1 MSNTELESATSIA
14 APPDG
19 LTGMEVGAP
28 TKGTRQRSFR
38 RHEFAN
44 GLKLISK
51 EVHAAPVVSFWVWY
65 KVGARDEHIG
75 ITGISHWVEHMMFKG
90 TSNRGKGRIMQVVAE
105 NGGTL
110 NAFTSDDWTAYFE
123 TLPSDR
129 LDLGISIESDRMVNS
144 LFDPAE
150 VASERTVIISE
161 REGHENEPDYMLNE
175 EVSATAF
182 KVHAYG
188 NGIIGWKSDLQTM
201 TREDL
206 YNHYKT
212 YYAPNNA
219 TVVVVGD
226 FDTDELIAKL
236 ETAFGSYEPS
246 QNIPQVRG
254 VEPEQKGE
262 RRVVVRHPGAT
273 PQLEIV
279 YHTPAASD
287 PDIYP
292 LMVADALLSGAKPLG
307 FGGAGM
313 GRSARLYKSLV
324 ATEIAVSAGSY
335 FALHK
340 DPNLFVFGASSRQ
353 TDDPEGSLRG
363 IEHAL
368 LEEVRKLQ
376 DGEIT
381 TEELAKA
388 VRQSRAQFIY
398 SGDSVSSQAY
408 MFGFLESIN
417 TADMYDEALDRLA
430 AVTPEDVQ
438 RVARKYLTADNR
450 TVGWFIPIKEEG
462 DEEGDASAA
471 SPDGMVE
478 GVES

>member
-1 MSNTELESATSIA
+1 MSKIELEAATSVE
-14 APPDG
+14 APPDALAG
-19 LTGMEVGAP
+19 LSAP
-28 TKGTRQRSFR
+28 DLTDGNRQRSFR
-38 RHEFAN
+38 RHSFPN
-44 GLKLISK
+44 GLKLITK

-65 KVGARDEHIG
+65 RVGARDEHIG

-90 TSNRGKGRIMQVVAE
+90 TSTLGKGRIMQMVAE

-110 NAFTSDDWTAYFE
+110 NAFTSDDWTTYFE

-129 LDLGISIESDRMVNS
+129 LDLGIMIEADRMANS

-150 VASERTVIISE
+150 VESERTVIISE

-226 FDTDELIAKL
+226 FETDELIAKL
-236 ETAFGSYEPS
+236 DEAFGGYEPS

-262 RRVVVRHPGAT
+262 RRVIVRHPGAT
-273 PQLEIV
+273 AQLEIV
-279 YHTPAASD
+279 YHTPSASD

-340 DPNLFVFGASSRQ
+340 DPNLFVFGASARQ
-353 TDDPEGSLRG
+353 TDDPEGKLRE
-363 IEHAL
+363 IEDAL
-368 LEEVRKLQ
+368 LEQVRKLQ
-376 DGEIT
+376 EGDIA
-381 TEELAKA
+381 TEELEKA

-408 MFGFLESIN
+408 MFGFLESIH

-430 AVTPEDVQ
+430 AVTPQDVQ
-438 RVARKYLTADNR
+438 RVARQYFTADNR
-450 TVGWFIPIKEEG
+450 TVGWFIPL
-462 DEEGDASAA
+462 DEEGGDESGTTDT
-471 SPDGMVE
+471 SQDGAPG

>member
-1 MSNTELESATSIA
+1 MSNTELEGATSIA

-19 LTGMEVGAP
+19 LTGMEVSAP
-28 TKGTRQRSFR
+28 ADGTRQRSFR

-90 TSNRGKGRIMQVVAE
+90 TSNLGKGRIMQVVAE

-236 ETAFGSYEPS
+236 EAAFGSYEPS
-246 QNIPQVRG
+246 QHIPQVRG

-262 RRVVVRHPGAT
+262 RRVIVRHPGAT

-363 IEHAL
+363 IEDAL

-430 AVTPEDVQ
+430 AVTPQDVQ

-462 DEEGDASAA
+462 DEEGGVADASL
-471 SPDGMVE
+471 DGMVE

>member
-1 MSNTELESATSIA
+1 MNNTELESATSIA
-14 APPDG
+14 APPEG
-19 LTGMEVGAP
+19 LTGIEAGHTPEA
-28 TKGTRQRSFR
+28 TRQTSFR
-38 RHEFAN
+38 RHSFAN

-65 KVGARDEHIG
+65 RVGARDEHVG

-90 TSNRGKGRIMQVVAE
+90 TSTLGKGRIMQMVAE

-110 NAFTSDDWTAYFE
+110 NAFTSDDWTTYFE

-129 LDLGISIESDRMVNS
+129 LDLGIMIEADRMANS
-144 LFDPAE
+144 LFDPTE
-150 VASERTVIISE
+150 VESERTVIISE

-175 EVSATAF
+175 EISATAF

-236 ETAFGSYEPS
+236 EAAFGGYEPS
-246 QNIPQVRG
+246 ENIPQARG

-262 RRVVVRHPGAT
+262 RRVIVRHPGAT

-324 ATEIAVSAGSY
+324 TTEIAVSAGSY
-335 FALHK
+335 FSLHK
-340 DPNLFVFGASSRQ
+340 DPHLFVFGGSARP
-353 TDDPEGSLRG
+353 TDDPEGTLQG
-363 IEHAL
+363 IEEAL

-376 DGEIT
+376 DGEIA
-381 TEELAKA
+381 TEELEKA

-408 MFGFLESIN
+408 MFGFLESIH

-438 RVARKYLTADNR
+438 RVARQYLTADNR
-450 TVGWFIPIKEEG
+450 TVGWFIPLKENG
-462 DEEGDASAA
+462 DEEGNTAD
-471 SPDGMVE
+471 

>member
-28 TKGTRQRSFR
+28 AEGTLHRSFR

-65 KVGARDEHIG
+65 RVGARDEHIG

-90 TSNRGKGRIMQVVAE
+90 TSNLGKGRIMQVVAE

-129 LDLGISIESDRMVNS
+129 LDLGISIEADRMVNS

-236 ETAFGSYEPS
+236 EAAFGSYEPS
-246 QNIPQVRG
+246 QDIPQVRG

-262 RRVVVRHPGAT
+262 RRVIVRHPGAT

-353 TDDPEGSLRG
+353 TDDPEGSLRD
-363 IEHAL
+363 IEDAL

-430 AVTPEDVQ
+430 AVTPQDVQ

-450 TVGWFIPIKEEG
+450 TVGWFIPVKEEG
-462 DEEGDASAA
+462 DEDGDASAA

>member
-1 MSNTELESATSIA
+1 MSNTELESVSTVDAPEIGSANGQVDVEPGGTARTSSF
-14 APPDG
+14 
-19 LTGMEVGAP
+19 
-28 TKGTRQRSFR
+28 QRHS
-38 RHEFAN
+38 FAN

-90 TSNRGKGRIMQVVAE
+90 TEKLGKGRIMQVVAE

-129 LDLGISIESDRMVNS
+129 LDLGILIESDRMVNS

-150 VASERTVIISE
+150 VESERTVIISE

-226 FDTDELIAKL
+226 FNTDELIGKL
-236 ETAFGSYEPS
+236 EEAFGSYEPS
-246 QNIPQVRG
+246 EHIPQVRG

-279 YHTPAASD
+279 YHTPSASH

-307 FGGAGM
+307 FGGAGL
-313 GRSARLYKSLV
+313 GRSARLYKALV
-324 ATEIAVSAGSY
+324 TTEIAVSAGSY
-335 FALHK
+335 FSLHK
-340 DPNLFVFGASSRQ
+340 DPYLFVLGGSGRQ
-353 TDDPEGSLRG
+353 SDDPEGTLQR
-363 IEHAL
+363 IEEAL
-368 LEEVRKLQ
+368 LDQVEKLRN
-376 DGEIT
+376 GEINP
-381 TEELAKA
+381 EELEKA

-438 RVARKYLTADNR
+438 RVARLYFTPDNR
-450 TVGWFIPIKEEG
+450 TVGWFIPTKEEEE
-462 DEEGDASAA
+462 DESSTDVSRNGAS
-471 SPDGMVE
+471 G

>member
-19 LTGMEVGAP
+19 LTGLEVGDRP
-28 TKGTRQRSFR
+28 VGTQQRSFR

-65 KVGARDEHIG
+65 RVGARDEHIG

-90 TSNRGKGRIMQVVAE
+90 TSNLGKGRIMQVVAE

-110 NAFTSDDWTAYFE
+110 NAFTSDDWTTYFE

-129 LDLGISIESDRMVNS
+129 LDLGITIEADRMVNS
-144 LFDPAE
+144 LFDPDE

-226 FDTDELIAKL
+226 FDTDQLIARL
-236 ETAFGSYEPS
+236 EEAFGSYEPS

-262 RRVVVRHPGAT
+262 RRVIVRHPGAT

-340 DPNLFVFGASSRQ
+340 DPNVFVFGASSRQ
-353 TDDPEGSLRG
+353 TDDAEGELRK
-363 IEHAL
+363 IEEAL
-368 LEEVRKLQ
+368 LEQVHKLQ

-408 MFGFLESIN
+408 MFGFLESIH

-438 RVARKYLTADNR
+438 RVARQYFTADNR
-450 TVGWFIPIKEEG
+450 TVGWFIPLKEEG
-462 DEEGDASAA
+462 EEEGGAADASL
-471 SPDGMVE
+471 DGMAE